1 MHSEKC
7 LNLFKLKILVS
18 DSYNTHPVF
27 TWCQIDTKICSITQ
41 RYTAVEPFCVEFIFP
56 ALAQI
61 VSAYSSFLPQSKNTC
76 VQLIG
81 DSGCRCECEQ
91 CV

>member
-1 MHSEKC
+1 MDSEKC

-27 TWCQIDTKICSITQ
+27 TWCQIDTKIYSITQ
-41 RYTAVEPFCVEFIFP
+41 RYTVEFVFP

-61 VSAYSSFLPQSKNTC
+61 ISGYSSFLPQSKNTC